1 MKNRST
7 TTIILLAGLL
17 MLFSLPTAYT
27 QQTSAP
33 SVQQIFE
40 QMIAAYA
47 SCQSYMD
54 TGRVHTVFLEK
65 RGRRTVVK
73 PFSTAFVRP
82 DAFRFEFQDRR
93 GEEEWEHYIVWQ
105 QGAAVKS
112 FWTVTQQ
119 QREHEQL
126 SSALGT
132 AAGVSSLS
140 STTIPALLMPDSVR
154 GGRFKSLTGLKLL
167 GEEQVEQR
175 AAYKL
180 EGQDARGTPLTLWL
194 DKERLLV
201 LKTFQKNRI
210 EPRDGRE
217 SFETETTTFYDAQI
231 NEKVP
236 AARLEFMAVMT
247 K

>member
-1 MKNRST
+1 MKNRDT
-7 TTIILLAGLL
+7 TTIVLLASLL
-17 MLFSLPTAYT
+17 MLFSTPAAYT

-33 SVQQIFE
+33 TVQQIFE
-40 QMIAAYA
+40 QMMAKYAA
-47 SCQSYMD
+47 CQSYMD
-54 TGRVHTVFLEK
+54 TGRVNTVFLEK

-82 DAFRFEFQDRR
+82 DAFRFEFQNRR
-93 GEEEWEHYIVWQ
+93 GEEEWNRYIVWQ

-112 FWTVTQQ
+112 FWTIGQQ
-119 QREHEQL
+119 QREYEQL
-126 SSALGT
+126 SRALGA

-154 GGRFKSLTGLKLL
+154 GGGLKLLTGLKLL
-167 GEEQVEQR
+167 GEEMVEQR

-180 EGQDARGTPLTLWL
+180 EGQDLRGTPLTLWL
-194 DKERLLV
+194 DKERLLI
-201 LKTFQKNRI
+201 LKVFQKNRI
-210 EPRDGRE
+210 EPSGGGE
-217 SFETETTTFYDAQI
+217 SFETEMTTFYDPQI

-236 AARLEFMAVMT
+236 AARLEFM